1 MTTRKLLIAT
11 LGAAALFSGLSTAY
25 ADTPDAAA
33 APAVS
38 TAAAPAAATAMP
50 PVETKATPV
59 KAVEGKVV
67 KAKARHVSF
76 AERRHARHER
86 TLAMKRAAHG
96 HKLAAKTGTT
106 AVKAG

>member
-25 ADTPDAAA
+25 ADTPDAA
-33 APAVS
+33 
-38 TAAAPAAATAMP
+38 AMP

-86 TLAMKRAAHG
+86 KLAMKRAAHG
-96 HKLAAKTGTT
+96 HKLAAKTGKT